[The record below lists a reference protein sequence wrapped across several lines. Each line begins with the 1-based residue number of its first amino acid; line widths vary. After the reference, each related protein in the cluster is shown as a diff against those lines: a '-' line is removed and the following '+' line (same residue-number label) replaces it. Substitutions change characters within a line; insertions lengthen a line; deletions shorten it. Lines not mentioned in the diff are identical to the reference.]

1 MDEDATAE
9 HDEGACNAREIERAE
24 KNLGK
29 EDEKLL
35 RNMTRLPWARILS
48 LRVRAVEDEYR

>member
-9 HDEGACNAREIERAE
+9 HDEVACNAREIERAE

-35 RNMTRLPWARILS
+35 RNMTRLP
-48 LRVRAVEDEYR
+48 